1 MHLLQ
6 LGASNRGSVG
16 SGVTLGWVMTRTAV
30 SATLAAYRPASR
42 DGVYAARQGRF
53 GGAAC

>member
-16 SGVTLGWVMTRTAV
+16 SGVTLGRVMTRTAV

-42 DGVYAARQGRF
+42 ADVYAARQGRF
-53 GGAAC
+53 GGAVC